1 MMGIPPDFHIE
12 YAVCN
17 MHVWMILRRLQQIP
31 GKEAELMAQCLK
43 GAFDQYN
50 LSEVGKIHLKKKGDF
65 IKDLTFF
72 SELNIQAFER
82 HFFSVPKTSQ
92 NPYYKIDSL
101 LWSTV
106 FFEKVERYSDQV
118 YLMSEYLIKHFQ
130 YIQSLSMEDL
140 GRAQLDFDVYR
151 ISIDYKSKIQ
161 EVNPPLTEEEF
172 EAELNNSNKIKSF
185 FYNYDDPNYVMPLEA
200 ELTNTINRRLD
211 TLKFKFV
218 EKLRKFE
225 SPDTYDLYSEREE
238 RDEEKKKKT
247 AKYAWKS
254 RDDWELRQWVGQADK
269 KANPTLVK

>member
-1 MMGIPPDFHIE
+1 MGIPPDFHIE

-211 TLKFKFV
+211 TLKF
-218 EKLRKFE
+218 
-225 SPDTYDLYSEREE
+225 
-238 RDEEKKKKT
+238 
-247 AKYAWKS
+247 
-254 RDDWELRQWVGQADK
+254 
-269 KANPTLVK
+269 N